1 MSESAESSMRK
12 LSSDDPI
19 FDDIRPCRDDE
30 VKTELAKIC
39 SDKSVLDGI
48 LRFRYP
54 ILSKWCGLVLRPLVR
69 RYIKN
74 YCDKINSIADFQD
87 KVAAYMRHMIDATTD
102 GVTFKGFDKLDPKRG
117 YLFISNHRDISLD
130 PAFIDLALHDA
141 GFDTVRIAI
150 GDNLLKTEAASSL
163 MRLNKSFI
171 VKRSISAP
179 REKLKAMTHLSS
191 YIGSSLSEGHSIWI
205 AEREGRA
212 KDGDDRVEEAV
223 LKMISLYGRSLK
235 QDFST
240 YMSSL
245 NIVPV
250 SITYEYDPAD
260 LSKARELKERD
271 ENNGQYQKGELE
283 DIESIIGGI
292 KGYKGRVSVVAGDPI
307 TSGFS
312 SPQELAQLID
322 SFIWQNYELYPSIM
336 IASGKDSTV
345 KTEDKDK
352 FMARINA
359 YPEELRSRVLAMYAK
374 PYENRNSLNN

>member
-1 MSESAESSMRK
+1 
-12 LSSDDPI
+12 
-19 FDDIRPCRDDE
+19 
-30 VKTELAKIC
+30 
-39 SDKSVLDGI
+39 
-48 LRFRYP
+48 
-54 ILSKWCGLVLRPLVR
+54 
-69 RYIKN
+69 
-74 YCDKINSIADFQD
+74 
-87 KVAAYMRHMIDATTD
+87 
-102 GVTFKGFDKLDPKRG
+102 
-117 YLFISNHRDISLD
+117 
-130 PAFIDLALHDA
+130 
-141 GFDTVRIAI
+141 
-150 GDNLLKTEAASSL
+150 

-205 AEREGRA
+205 AERAGRA